1 MNTKKFLIGG
11 IVGGIVYFLLG
22 YLFYGNLLSDFF
34 MKNAGSATG
43 VSRAMDQFVWWAL
56 VLGNILGGCLLA
68 YVFIKSNIS
77 SVGSGLVT
85 GLVIGLLVA
94 SSYDFISYATSNLMN
109 TAGVLGD
116 ICTFTVMSAIAGA
129 IVAWV
134 CGLIDKSSVNKV

>member
-56 VLGNILGGCLLA
+56 ALGNILGGCLLA
-68 YVFIKSNIS
+68 YVFIKSNVNS
-77 SVGSGLVT
+77 AGAGLVT
-85 GLVIGLLVA
+85 GLVVGLLVS
-94 SSYDFISYATSNLMN
+94 SSYDFIMYATSNLMN
-109 TAGVLGD
+109 TTGVLGD
-116 ICTFTVMSAIAGA
+116 IGTFAVMSAIAGA
-129 IVAWV
+129 VVGWV
-134 CGLIDKSSVNKV
+134 CGLIGKSSVTKV